1 MKRRL
6 SYCQIFNV
14 FCLEKGKTGHMMQQ
28 LPPSF
33 TGEIPRGFYKAAS
46 DGVILPK
53 KKRGDKFVVRYT
65 QMMEKEF

>member
-6 SYCQIFNV
+6 DYCQISKV
-14 FCLEKGKTGHMMQQ
+14 FCLEKGRTGHIMQQ
-28 LPPSF
+28 LPPTF
-33 TGEIPRGFYKAAS
+33 TGEVPRGFYQALNNA
-46 DGVILPK
+46 VILPK